1 MPRIIPEAVNISAY
15 NPIPPNNGKKK
26 QTQSQIH
33 NSVLFKV
40 FTTPVSNFYIHIKS
54 YTYYGL
60 PYFLSNI
67 WL

>member
-1 MPRIIPEAVNISAY
+1 MPWIIPEAVNISAY
-15 NPIPPNNGKKK
+15 NPISPNNNKKK
-26 QTQSQIH
+26 PQSQIH

-54 YTYYGL
+54 CTYYGL